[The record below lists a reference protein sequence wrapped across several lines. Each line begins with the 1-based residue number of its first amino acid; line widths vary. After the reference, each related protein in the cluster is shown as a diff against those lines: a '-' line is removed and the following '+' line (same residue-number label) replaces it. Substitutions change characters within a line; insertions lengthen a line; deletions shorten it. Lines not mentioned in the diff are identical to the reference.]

1 MEDFGTLFSEE
12 DIKIIGNIFQIELE
26 KQERKRAKLVSAN
39 LKITMDEIKITQ
51 DEKKTQRRSNGSKRK
66 PWIHRKHSGREG
78 KEFDEKRVKFGE
90 PMQWTL

>member
-26 KQERKRAKLVSAN
+26 KHERKRAKLVSAS

-51 DEKKTQRRSNGSKRK
+51 DEKKLEEEVTDLNESL
-66 PWIHRKHSGREG
+66 
-78 KEFDEKRVKFGE
+78 EFTGNILEEKVKNL
-90 PMQWTL
+90 MKSV